1 MKTTNVEREHSESL
15 KGKTEVKNT
24 RVMAL
29 QTYGN
34 EGNENRS
41 YDLCNMFPVYLGSDP
56 KGKKPA

>member
-56 KGKKPA
+56 